1 MASYKY
7 AYNGCASCQFGV
19 RPCMTAEQT
28 STTDYAQKLIEQ
40 LPGVVYVA
48 DIGPG
53 RCCRY
58 VSPQI
63 EALLGYSPSEW
74 TGDPTL
80 WSERVHPDDARRWEA
95 ARSRCIETG
104 EPIDVQYRILDKRG
118 RLVWVHDR
126 ATVVGPPS
134 EVCGFMTD
142 ITARK
147 SAQLVSRQ
155 QESNLMATL
164 DQLPVILWTT
174 DTSLRFTSARGGG
187 LGHLNLDENQVVDMT
202 VYEYFGT
209 GDDTSPLV
217 APHIAALAGET
228 MSYEVNWQNR
238 AYEAHVEPMRSAT
251 GEIIGVIGVAT
262 DVTERKQL
270 EERIRQALKMEAL
283 GRLAGSVAHDF
294 NNIMAVILNY
304 ARFLNDDLDA
314 TDQHAKDVREILRA
328 AERARGLI
336 NQLLTFSRSDTSIA
350 QTVSLNDVVH
360 GMEGLVRRT
369 IGESIQLELRLS
381 PELWHICG
389 DPAHIEHALLNLVL
403 NARDAMPSGGKL
415 TIETANEMRGKEPH
429 KRHPRP
435 YQKPYV
441 RLSVVDTGVGMTPD
455 VMSRA
460 FEPFFTTK
468 ASGEG
473 TGLGL
478 ASVYGIVEQSGGL
491 VSVDS
496 TPGEGSAFHL
506 FFPAKEG
513 SAVEE

>member
-1 MASYKY
+1 
-7 AYNGCASCQFGV
+7 
-19 RPCMTAEQT
+19 MTAEQT
-28 STTDYAQKLIEQ
+28 STTDDTQKLIEQ
-40 LPGVVYVA
+40 LPAVVYVA

-53 RCCRY
+53 RTCRY

-63 EALLGYSPSEW
+63 ETLLGYSPSEW
-74 TGDPTL
+74 TNDPTL
-80 WSERVHPDDARRWEA
+80 WSKRVHPDDARRWEA
-95 ARSRCIETG
+95 ARSRCMQTG
-104 EPIDVQYRILDKRG
+104 ELIDVQYRILDKRD

-126 ATVVGPPS
+126 ATVIGPPS
-134 EVCGFMTD
+134 EVCGFMSD
-142 ITARK
+142 VTARK
-147 SAQLVSRQ
+147 SAQLASRQ

-174 DTSLRFTSARGGG
+174 DAALRFTSARGGG
-187 LGHLNLDENQVVDMT
+187 LGHLNLDDNEVVNMT
-202 VYEYFGT
+202 LYEYFGT
-209 GDDTSPLV
+209 GDDSSPLI
-217 APHIAALAGET
+217 APQIAALRGGT
-228 MSYEVNWQNR
+228 VSYEVNWQNR
-238 AYEAHVEPMRSAT
+238 SYEAHVEPMRDAA
-251 GEIIGVIGVAT
+251 GEIVGVIGVAT

-304 ARFLNDDLDA
+304 ARFLNEGLHEG
-314 TDQHAKDVREILRA
+314 DQRAKDVREILRA

-336 NQLLTFSRSDTSIA
+336 NQLLTFSHSETSIA
-350 QTVSLNDVVH
+350 ETVSLNDVVR
-360 GMEGLVRRT
+360 GMEGLLRRT
-369 IGESIQLELRLS
+369 VGESIVLELALS
-381 PELWHICG
+381 QEGWHVRG
-389 DPAHIEHALLNLVL
+389 DPAQIEHALLNLIL
-403 NARDAMPSGGKL
+403 NARDAMPGGGKL
-415 TIETANEMRGKEPH
+415 TIETANEMRGRESH

-435 YQKPYV
+435 SEKPYV

-468 ASGEG
+468 APGEG

-478 ASVYGIVEQSGGL
+478 ASVYGIVEQGGGV

-506 FFPAKEG
+506 FFPAVEDSAGEG
-513 SAVEE
+513 